1 MSVENCGT
9 QGQVTEGQVNQEL
22 SNAENATHRVVA
34 RVDELEKQLSGVL
47 HASEAAPPTL
57 NKEEQVEVSLVPL
70 ASRIRDHYKLLQ
82 DLGTRVGEMLDR
94 LEIR

>member
-9 QGQVTEGQVNQEL
+9 QVQTKEGQINQEL
-22 SNAENATHRVVA
+22 SNAENAAHRVVA
-34 RVDELEKQLSGVL
+34 RVDELETQLFEVL
-47 HASEAAPPTL
+47 HASEAASPTL
-57 NKEEQVEVSLVPL
+57 GKEAQVEASLVSL

-82 DLGTRVGEMLDR
+82 DLGAHVGEMLDR